1 MPLIG
6 EQQESSDQWTGVMA
20 SQCAVG
26 VEHNSRRQLSLG
38 AVGIVVFALSV
49 TVLNQRGLVVADAR
63 VEHIVNPQQ
72 FLRRHLAIWDDSRG
86 AGTSAMYFSPVIS
99 ALQSGLQFLG
109 VTAWLIGRLTLGLY
123 LSVAGIGAML
133 LAYRLDVRPAWVAV
147 LAGWLFAF
155 STFSS
160 QFLLPSSLFVP
171 AALLPWLILIVLAAL
186 DGRDLWRY
194 AALVALLVFVVGLLN
209 TASLVY
215 SLLPVAVFAVLLVA
229 LERVGSWRVL
239 VGFAARVLVLVV
251 PISAA
256 MLVVLFASLDTVYR
270 NLVTTESPVVVASA
284 STASE
289 TWRGLGHWLSYLTF
303 GSRPK
308 ANSHHF
314 FTSVPVVILTFVPVA
329 AAVIGIASQRL
340 RHWRVW
346 LLLMATMVFIFVG
359 ANQMAF
365 TPFSSALDELF
376 ERSLSARAFRNTNKA
391 GPVLFLSLALFSA
404 VGVREIIDRVRG
416 IGLRGSQ
423 VLASPVA
430 VVVTGLVI
438 SSGTLAFAAG
448 WVFNPNDTFE
458 EIPGYVEEF
467 YEYMEDFG
475 DDRIVI
481 VPGSSRYRY
490 EWGYV
495 NDSLFDALLAPQ
507 AVYSQVVP
515 VSSLSHHRAVEEF
528 DILLRSGQLRP
539 EMVAPILTHLG
550 AQWLLVQ
557 NDVQNLDIVHR
568 DVLMDAPGLV
578 AERSFGPET
587 DGVPALE
594 LFYVSSSPRAGALWT
609 TDPPVIV
616 SGGEGAL
623 HNLSAAGF
631 LRRPVVNLST
641 LSDDD
646 LSGLLAS
653 GSPVVVVDGSQRRA
667 IRMSLE
673 RSESVLLSPQYRPYR
688 SVLTSRPF
696 DVDTQTTMRLN
707 NITVE
712 SITDNVDQDIWSIGG
727 HAALMFDGNSQSG
740 WSMSQILTPATG
752 RAVHIA
758 FDEPTPLDS
767 IVILTDPDDVTRV
780 ETVAVEVTGVS
791 GDQSTFFVDLA
802 DEGLTEIHLG
812 GDGPIASV
820 ELAIER
826 VSASSGAVRI
836 NEVQFF
842 TPLGILDT
850 APVVSVPTEINRLD
864 PSAPSAISYSF
875 RHLGWFEEFD
885 MIRRFETIR
894 PQVFDLRGT
903 MLNLGGVVAD
913 ADGCAPVVRIGE
925 TIHSVRPAEG
935 GSWFD
940 FELQVEGCQQV
951 ELNGGT
957 HQLTELTNNS
967 AALSALVLV
976 DVDLNEQPVALE
988 QVEQDRVGAG
998 LFHVDVPE
1006 GPGYL
1011 STSIPY
1017 DHRWN
1022 GAIEGRSAKVV
1033 DGFGRSL
1040 WVVSDGPAQTLTIEF
1055 SLRVVYLVAL
1065 VVSSVTVMVC
1075 LWLAVA
1081 RRRR

>member
-1 MPLIG
+1 MLLIG
-6 EQQESSDQWTGVMA
+6 EQQGSLDERTRVMSSRF
-20 SQCAVG
+20 AVG
-26 VEHNSRRQLSLG
+26 VEENSRRHLTLG
-38 AVGIVVFALSV
+38 AVGIVAFALAV
-49 TVLNQRGLVVADAR
+49 TVVNHRGLVIADAR

-72 FLRRHLAIWDDSRG
+72 FLSRHLAIWDDSRG
-86 AGTSAMYFSPVIS
+86 AGTSALYFSPVIS

-109 VTAWLIGRLTLGLY
+109 VTAWLIGRLTLAVY

-133 LAYRLDVRPAWVAV
+133 LAHRLDLRPAWVAV

-160 QFLLPSSLFVP
+160 QFLLPSGLFVP

-209 TASLVY
+209 TASLIY
-215 SLLPVAVFAVLLVA
+215 SLLPVALFAALVVA
-229 LERVGSWRVL
+229 LERVGSWRIL
-239 VGFAARVLVLVV
+239 LGFAVRVLVLVV

-256 MLVVLFASLDTVYR
+256 MLVVLLASLDTVYR
-270 NLVTTESPVVVASA
+270 NLATTESPVVVAST

-289 TWRGLGHWLSYLTF
+289 TWRGLGHWLSYLTI

-314 FTSVPVVILTFVPVA
+314 FTSAPVVVLTFVPVA
-329 AAVIGIASQRL
+329 AAVIGVASRRL

-346 LLLMATMVFIFVG
+346 LLLMAATVFIVVG
-359 ANQMAF
+359 ANQSAF
-365 TPFSSALDELF
+365 TPVSSALDGLF
-376 ERSLSARAFRNTNKA
+376 DRSLSARAFRATNKA
-391 GPVLFLSLALFSA
+391 APVLFLSLALFSA
-404 VGVREIIDRVRG
+404 VGVREVVDRVRN
-416 IGLRGSQ
+416 IGLRGSKIF
-423 VLASPVA
+423 ASAVA
-430 VVVTGLVI
+430 VVATVLVI

-448 WVFNPNDTFE
+448 WVFNPNDTYE

-467 YEYMEDFG
+467 YEYMEGFE

-481 VPGSSRYRY
+481 VPGFSRYRY

-507 AVYSQVVP
+507 AVYAQMVP
-515 VSSLSHHRAVEEF
+515 VSTLSHHRTVEEF

-539 EMVAPILTHLG
+539 EMVAPLLTHLG

-557 NDVQNLDIVHR
+557 NDVQDVDIAHR
-568 DVLMDAPGLV
+568 DVLLGAPGLI
-578 AERSFGPET
+578 ADRAFGPEI

-594 LFYVSSSPRAGALWT
+594 LFRVSSSPRAGAFWT
-609 TDPPVIV
+609 TEPPVIV

-631 LRRPVVNLST
+631 SQRPVVNLST

-653 GSPVVVVDGSQRRA
+653 GAPVVVADGSQRRA
-667 IRMSLE
+667 IRMSFE
-673 RSESVLLSPQYRPYR
+673 RNESVLLSPQYRPYR
-688 SVLTSRPF
+688 PVLTSRPF
-696 DVDTQTTMRLN
+696 DVDTQTTKRLN

-712 SITDNVDQDIWSIGG
+712 SFSDDVNQDIWSIGG
-727 HAALMFDGNSQSG
+727 HAALMFDGNSQSSWAMG
-740 WSMSQILTPATG
+740 QFLVPVVG
-752 RAVHIA
+752 RAVQVD
-758 FDEPTPLDS
+758 FDEPAPLES
-767 IVILTDPDDVTRV
+767 IVILTDPDDGARV

-791 GDQSTFFVDLA
+791 GDQSAFIVDLA
-802 DEGLTEIHLG
+802 DEGLTEIIIG
-812 GDGPIASV
+812 EDEAIASV
-820 ELAIER
+820 ELSIER
-826 VSASSGAVRI
+826 VSDPTGAVRI
-836 NEVQFF
+836 NQVQFF
-842 TPLGILDT
+842 TPSGMLDT
-850 APVVSVPTEINRLD
+850 AAVVTVPTEINRLD

-875 RHLGWFEEFD
+875 RQLGRFEEFR

-894 PQVFDLRGT
+894 SQVFDLRGT
-903 MLNLGGVVAD
+903 MLSFGGVVAD
-913 ADGCAPVVRIGE
+913 ADGCAPVLRIDE
-925 TIHSVRPAEG
+925 TIYSVRPAEG
-935 GSWFD
+935 SSWFD
-940 FELQVEGCQQV
+940 FELQIEGCEQV
-951 ELNGGT
+951 KLEPGS
-957 HQLTELTNNS
+957 HQMAELTTNGV
-967 AALSALVLV
+967 ALTALALV
-976 DVDLNEQPVALE
+976 DIDLNEAVVAVQPVD
-988 QVEQDRVGAG
+988 QDRLGAG
-998 LFHVDVPE
+998 LFRYDVPD

-1011 STSIPY
+1011 STSVPY
-1017 DHRWN
+1017 DRRWN
-1022 GAIEGRSAKVV
+1022 GAIDGRSATVL

-1040 WVVSDGPAQTLTIEF
+1040 WVVSDGPTQALTVEF

-1065 VVSSVTVMVC
+1065 VMSSATVMVC